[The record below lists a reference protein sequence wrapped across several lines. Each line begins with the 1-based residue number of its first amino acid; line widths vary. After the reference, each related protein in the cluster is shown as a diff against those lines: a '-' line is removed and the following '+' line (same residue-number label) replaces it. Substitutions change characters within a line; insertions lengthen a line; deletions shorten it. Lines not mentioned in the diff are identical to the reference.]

1 MKKII
6 VLKYPLRFI
15 LQIILMSIGIYNVVE
30 FLNNK
35 IIFDDLLFNL
45 LILVI
50 IEVIVIVY
58 NSRNKTYFTVDGI
71 GDKFVIKKKNL
82 KLTSKET
89 KKRSEEYW
97 TDHIRFESLWI
108 DSLNLFDLL
117 ASNRIDRTYKKI
129 KQKIIDT
136 IYSDNKYQVDSIKKK
151 FNFLGLK
158 LYKISL
164 KNKKKKYLFIFN
176 NLEGE

>member
-6 VLKYPLRFI
+6 VLKYPLRFV
-15 LQIILMSIGIYNVVE
+15 LQIILISVGIYNVVE

-58 NSRNKTYFTVDGI
+58 NTRNKTYFAVDGI
-71 GDKFVIKKKNL
+71 GDKFIIKKKNL

-97 TDHIRFESLWI
+97 TDHIRFDSLWI

-117 ASNRIDRTYKKI
+117 ASNKSDKTPKKI
-129 KQKIIDT
+129 KQKIIDKV
-136 IYSDNKYQVDSIKKK
+136 YSDTKYQVDSVKKILS
-151 FNFLGLK
+151 FLGITLYK
-158 LYKISL
+158 LYL